1 MIKVLLERDASLPLV
16 HVSLAIRV
24 GCLSD
29 PPGKE
34 GLTRLTLR
42 LMRRTAGGSLPRAF
56 DERVDRLGAALWVD
70 AGQST
75 AGVHGTVISRN
86 LAGFIQALEDVV
98 SRPGLDPGEF
108 ERLRR
113 EAINELVDVL
123 DSDRSLVRRWFARRL
138 FAGHPYARPAGGT
151 KQSLAAIGIEDIKQR
166 YAELLRAPNLTLAVA
181 GDIDETSAAAL
192 AQRLEAALPG
202 GRALID
208 DTPEPTQRQG
218 RHLAFVDKAER
229 TQTQI
234 LIGCLGTHPHDPDHI
249 ALHVANTI
257 FGGTFTAR
265 LTQEVRAKRGWSYG
279 AYSSLPVDRRRRSF
293 SMWTFPKAEDALA
306 CVQLELE
313 LLETWTR
320 GGVTQQELDWAKR
333 YLIRSHA
340 FAVDSASKRV
350 GQLLDVELFGLPKD
364 YHTAYLSRIEA
375 VQLEQANQ
383 SLTRITPEH
392 LQIAVLGTASAIQA
406 DLARDIPR
414 LSSSEIIPF
423 DTD

>member
-1 MIKVLLERDASLPLV
+1 VIQVLIERDASLPLV
-16 HVSLAIRV
+16 HLSLSIRV
-24 GCLSD
+24 GCLAD

-42 LMRRTAGGSLPRAF
+42 LMRRTAGGLSPREF

-75 AGVHGTVISRN
+75 AGIHGTVISRN
-86 LAGFIQALEDVV
+86 LPAFIEALEDVV
-98 SRPGLDPGEF
+98 SRPGLDEAEF

-113 EAINELVDVL
+113 EAISDLVDVL
-123 DSDRSLVRRWFARRL
+123 DSDRTLARRWFARRL

-151 KQSLAAIGIEDIKQR
+151 KQSLAAIGIDDIRRR
-166 YAELLRAPNLTLAVA
+166 YAELLRGPNLTLAVA
-181 GDIDETSAAAL
+181 GDIDEVTAAAL
-192 AQRLEAALPG
+192 ALRLEAELPG
-202 GRALID
+202 GEPLRD
-208 DTPEPTQRQG
+208 DTPAPTQRPG

-234 LIGCLGTHPHDPDHI
+234 LIGCLGTHPQDPDHL

-279 AYSSLPVDRRRRSF
+279 AYSSLPVDRQRRSF

-306 CVQLELE
+306 CIQLKLE
-313 LLETWTR
+313 LLETWTS
-320 GGVTQQELDWAKR
+320 GGVTQEELDWAKR

-340 FAVDSASKRV
+340 FAIDSASKRV
-350 GQLLDVELFGLPKD
+350 GQLLDVELFDLPD
-364 YHTAYLSRIEA
+364 GYHTEYTKRIEA

-383 SLTRITPEH
+383 SLARITPAD
-392 LQIAVLGTASAIQA
+392 LQIAVLGTASAIHA
-406 DLARDIPR
+406 DLVREIPN
-414 LSSSEIIPF
+414 LASHEVIPF